1 MPITDQ
7 EIELLEALAKN
18 ASPGPWQVSPGT
30 IQIDKASI
38 RPVYRGAIGGRIHVF
53 NDTHMGKDADARFI
67 AAANPSTVLSL
78 IERLRELEAMVH
90 DAYQFAGNI
99 LDIAGLFE
107 HPEGQRALDYF
118 SRGKA
123 DPEWRWPNE
132 ELSCGKVGGDDDSR

>member
-1 MPITDQ
+1 MPITD
-7 EIELLEALAKN
+7 EKIEAL
-18 ASPGPWQVSPGT
+18 QT
-30 IQIDKASI
+30 
-38 RPVYRGAIGGRIHVF
+38 
-53 NDTHMGKDADARFI
+53 DARDTIIEAQSLGVFCTI
-67 AAANPSTVLSL
+67 RMRPDTLLSL

>member
-7 EIELLEALAKN
+7 EIERLEN
-18 ASPGPWQVSPGT
+18 AANDCLKPNGYLT
-30 IQIDKASI
+30 AE
-38 RPVYRGAIGGRIHVF
+38 HF
-53 NDTHMGKDADARFI
+53 NTV
-67 AAANPSTVLSL
+67 ANPSTILSL

-123 DPEWRWPNE
+123 DPEWRWPKE
-132 ELSCGKVGGDDDSR
+132 DISCGKVGGDDDPR